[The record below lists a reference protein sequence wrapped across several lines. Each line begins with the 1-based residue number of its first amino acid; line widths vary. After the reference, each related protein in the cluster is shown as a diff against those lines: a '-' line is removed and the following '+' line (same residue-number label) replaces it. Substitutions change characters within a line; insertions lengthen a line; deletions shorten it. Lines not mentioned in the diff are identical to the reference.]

1 MTYRERRARRAER
14 LRAWAASRELKAQAA
29 FEAVHAI
36 TDNIPL
42 GQPILVGH
50 HSEARA
56 RRDLARIDS
65 GMRRAIENAEKAG
78 AMRSRAAHI
87 EQAAERAIYSDDP
100 DAIERLR
107 ARIAGL
113 EAKRARIAAY
123 NASCRAAARIGGRGD
138 VSILGEDGQRTVGLC
153 AQAGQ
158 LRAGGALPPYAM
170 SNLAGNIARQK
181 ARLAA
186 LLGES

>member
-14 LRAWAASRELKAQAA
+14 LRAWAESRERKA
-29 FEAVHAI
+29 EASWKTARAI
-36 TDNIPL
+36 ADMIPL

-56 RRDLARIDS
+56 RRDADRIDS
-65 GMRRAIENAEKAG
+65 GMRQAIEHAAKAE
-78 AMRSRAAHI
+78 AMLARAENI
-87 EQAAERAIYSDDP
+87 ERAAERAIYSDDP
-100 DAIERLR
+100 DAVERLQARIAELEAER
-107 ARIAGL
+107 ARIV
-113 EAKRARIAAY
+113 AY
-123 NASCRAAARIGGRGD
+123 NASCRAAARHGGRGD

-158 LRAGGALPPYAM
+158 LRAGGALPPYAL

-181 ARLAA
+181 ARLAQITKGA
-186 LLGES
+186 